1 MRVRMDRH
9 LLCPDR
15 RNSNNHDPD
24 VFANFEISSNSEIHF
39 IISGLN
45 QLNHLKHFCCRHL
58 QISLWALAKFF
69 VLSKSLNVRYL
80 LKL

>member
-9 LLCPDR
+9 LPCPDR
-15 RNSNNHDPD
+15 RNSNNHGPD

-45 QLNHLKHFCCRHL
+45 QLNHLKHFCCRNL
-58 QISLWALAKFF
+58 QISLWALAEFF
-69 VLSKSLNVRYL
+69 VLSNSLNVQL
-80 LKL
+80 SP